1 MDLKTNNHAADT
13 TPFVIDNREFYRR
26 LFNIAL
32 PIMVQ
37 HLMLALVAA
46 GDALMLGQVAQEQMT
61 AVSLASQIQFIQ
73 NMILAA
79 FTMAGSILGAQYW
92 GKGDKKTIQNLFHL
106 MLRWAGAVSILFFAA
121 CELVP
126 GFLMSIFTNDKA
138 IMEIGILYL
147 RIAGFSYLITGIS
160 QCYLAVMKVTDHVS
174 PSAWI
179 SSSAVILNIVFNSI
193 FIFGFLGAPRME
205 AEGAAL
211 ATTMARV
218 IELGLCLVIS
228 SQKDYIRP
236 DIRRLLT

>member
-1 MDLKTNNHAADT
+1 MNVNTNNHAADT
-13 TPFVIDNREFYRR
+13 KPVVINNRQFYSR

-37 HLMLALVAA
+37 QLMLALVAA

-92 GKGDKKTIQNLFHL
+92 GKGDKKTIQSLFHL

-138 IMEIGILYL
+138 LMEIGILYL

-160 QCYLAVMKVTDHVS
+160 QCYLAVMKVTDHVP

-179 SSSAVILNIVFNSI
+179 PIRRTGLPVASSSACRRSTSVPSQ
-193 FIFGFLGAPRME
+193 PRLTIS
-205 AEGAAL
+205 AA
-211 ATTMARV
+211 AT
-218 IELGLCLVIS
+218 LGL
-228 SQKDYIRP
+228 RP
-236 DIRRLLT
+236 RLMSVSVTRRRSLGSWQQPW